1 MTLNLKT
8 MIRILT
14 LKHPSQSKLGRN
26 DMTVSMIVALSENGV
41 IGNKMKLPWHI
52 SADLKRFKSLTMG
65 HPIVMGRKTYES
77 IGRLLPGRSTIIVS
91 RQHNYQVAGATVV
104 QSIEQALEVAN
115 DDPQVFIVGGNQIYQ
130 LAAPLVNKL
139 YVTRIHALVTG
150 DTHFTAI
157 AWEQWKQVSCER
169 HGADEK
175 NDHDYSFE
183 VYHRL
188 DQ

>member
-1 MTLNLKT
+1 

-77 IGRLLPGRSTIIVS
+77 I
-91 RQHNYQVAGATVV
+91 
-104 QSIEQALEVAN
+104 
-115 DDPQVFIVGGNQIYQ
+115 
-130 LAAPLVNKL
+130 
-139 YVTRIHALVTG
+139 
-150 DTHFTAI
+150 
-157 AWEQWKQVSCER
+157 
-169 HGADEK
+169 
-175 NDHDYSFE
+175 
-183 VYHRL
+183 
-188 DQ
+188 